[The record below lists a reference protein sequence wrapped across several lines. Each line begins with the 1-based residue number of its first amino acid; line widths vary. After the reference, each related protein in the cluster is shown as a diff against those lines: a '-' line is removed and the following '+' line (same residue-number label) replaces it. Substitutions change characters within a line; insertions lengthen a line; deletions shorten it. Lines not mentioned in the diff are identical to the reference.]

1 MRIIDRYT
9 GKILSDSNLPSD
21 IELGRYAISM
31 GSTYKELTS
40 NTYKVQE
47 GQRIHQELLDDVNKD
62 KHNIFEIISESVEN
76 GDFKSIPLL
85 QGIKNGLEF
94 GDFATQLEDDF
105 KHIEAIFHTPYSK
118 LNRTIEKVPVSRA
131 KRISNRSNQYLAAH
145 TEDWLHKGLVS
156 FRPSRILTEEIIADE
171 NVFENQLLIALV
183 TRATRHLERK
193 LRYTRDISEFLKNYK
208 ELIDKF
214 NNTTDCWYKRVRR
227 ELSIAGKVYDEQS
240 GNYKA
245 TNADIQIVTSTMR
258 RLKKLKD
265 SLLKL
270 RQYDL
275 FYNVDQRLVKSVQ
288 YHDTNV
294 LINDKHYRYLK
305 KLWILLLKEE
315 NANPDDNKA
324 DSDEFIINNVR
335 NYGISIINYAVK
347 DNEYL
352 GYNVKGTDKH
362 WLAQRDN
369 CPDINLFVDELG
381 VIHVMVGFAELRFI
395 VTCDLPFSSY
405 NHSLP
410 ENTFIIAYD
419 NNDAD
424 DEYVRSSIDSE
435 NIIPVSLRDVTCV
448 ERLAIILRKEMLKQ
462 YIEHTLFK
470 AYEVP
475 GILLPYYEELAN
487 FIKCIQI
494 DVKEPSYIFTKY
506 PIVDFNKNKWRDIV
520 LNCEDYKDRGR
531 MEQKKISDALDS
543 FIDEYEQHAMNLCDK
558 LRCFDPDC
566 SLQINSW
573 QCDSLTY
580 IVCSCGYVLDSSNRN
595 HIVFYKKDS
604 PFSSE
609 EMGMD
614 QLEIN
619 LSREQ

>member
-1 MRIIDRYT
+1 MQIIDRYT
-9 GKILSDSNLPSD
+9 GKILNDSNLPGD

-40 NTYKVQE
+40 KSYKVQE

-76 GDFKSIPLL
+76 GDFRSIPLL

-94 GDFATQLEDDF
+94 GDFATQMEEDF
-105 KHIEAIFHTPYSK
+105 KHIEAIFHAPYSK

-156 FRPSRILTEEIIADE
+156 FRPSRILTEEIISDE
-171 NVFENQLLIALV
+171 NVFENQLVIALV
-183 TRATRHLERK
+183 TRAAHHLERK
-193 LRYTRDISEFLKNYK
+193 LRYTRDITEFLIEYSK
-208 ELIDKF
+208 LIEKHEKSE
-214 NNTTDCWYKRVRR
+214 DCWYKKVRR
-227 ELSIAGKVYDEQS
+227 ELSLAGKVYDEQS

-245 TNADIQIVTSTMR
+245 ANADIQIVTSTMN
-258 RLKKLKD
+258 RLKKLRD

-305 KLWILLLKEE
+305 KLWVLLLKEE

-324 DSDEFIINNVR
+324 DADEYIINNVR

-347 DNEYL
+347 DIEYL
-352 GYNVKGTDKH
+352 GYNIVGTDKQ
-362 WLAQRDN
+362 WKAQRDN
-369 CPDINLFVDELG
+369 CPDIRLSVDEYG
-381 VIHVMVGFAELRFI
+381 VINVMVGPQKLRFV
-395 VTCDLPFSSY
+395 VTCDLPYLSG
-405 NHSLP
+405 NQSLP
-410 ENTFIIAYD
+410 ENTYIIAYD

-424 DEYVRSSIDSE
+424 DEYVRSSVDSA
-435 NIIPVSLRDVTCV
+435 NIIPVSLRDITCV
-448 ERLAIILRKEMLKQ
+448 ERIAIILRKEMLIQ
-462 YIEHTLFK
+462 YVENTLFK
-470 AYEVP
+470 AYEMP
-475 GILLPYYEELAN
+475 RILFPYYNLIAT
-487 FIKCIQI
+487 FITCIQI
-494 DVKEPSYIFTKY
+494 DAKVPSYIFTKY
-506 PIVDFNKNKWRDIV
+506 PIVEFNKNKCRDKV
-520 LNCEDYKDRGR
+520 QNSDDYKDKSR
-531 MEQKKISDALDS
+531 MEQKKITDALDT
-543 FIDEYEQHAMNLCDK
+543 FIDDYELYAMDLRDK

-573 QCDSLTY
+573 QCDSLSY
-580 IVCSCGYVLDSSNRN
+580 IVCSCGYVLDSSNHSN
-595 HIVFYKKDS
+595 IVFYKKDS
-604 PFSSE
+604 PFSPE

-614 QLEIN
+614 YLAIN
-619 LSREQ
+619 LN

>member
-1 MRIIDRYT
+1 MQIIDRYT
-9 GKILSDSNLPSD
+9 GKILNDSNLPGD

-40 NTYKVQE
+40 KSYKVQE
-47 GQRIHQELLDDVNKD
+47 GQRIHQELLDYVNKD

-76 GDFKSIPLL
+76 GDFRSIPLL

-94 GDFATQLEDDF
+94 GDFATQMEEDF
-105 KHIEAIFHTPYSK
+105 KHIEAIFHAPYSK

-156 FRPSRILTEEIIADE
+156 FRPSRILTEEIISDE
-171 NVFENQLLIALV
+171 NVFENQLVIALV
-183 TRATRHLERK
+183 TRAAHNLERK
-193 LRYTRDISEFLKNYK
+193 LRYTRDITEFLIEYSK
-208 ELIDKF
+208 LIEKHEKSE
-214 NNTTDCWYKRVRR
+214 DCWYKKVRR
-227 ELSIAGKVYDEQS
+227 ELSLAGKVYDEQS

-245 TNADIQIVTSTMR
+245 ANADIQIVTSTMK
-258 RLKKLKD
+258 RLKKLRD

-305 KLWILLLKEE
+305 KLWVLLLKEE

-324 DSDEFIINNVR
+324 DADEYIINNVR

-347 DNEYL
+347 DIEYL
-352 GYNVKGTDKH
+352 GYNIVGTDKQ
-362 WLAQRDN
+362 WKAQRDN
-369 CPDINLFVDELG
+369 CPDIRLSVDEYG
-381 VIHVMVGFAELRFI
+381 VINVMVGSQKLRFV
-395 VTCDLPFSSY
+395 VTCDLPYLSG
-405 NHSLP
+405 NQSLS
-410 ENTFIIAYD
+410 ENTYIIAYD

-424 DEYVRSSIDSE
+424 DEYVRSSVDSA
-435 NIIPVSLRDVTCV
+435 NIIPVSLRDITCV
-448 ERLAIILRKEMLKQ
+448 ERIAIIFRKEMLKQ
-462 YIEHTLFK
+462 YVENTLLK
-470 AYEVP
+470 AYEMP
-475 GILLPYYEELAN
+475 RILFPYYNLIAT
-487 FIKCIQI
+487 FITCIQI
-494 DVKEPSYIFTKY
+494 DPKVPSYMFTKY
-506 PIVDFNKNKWRDIV
+506 PIVEFNKNKWRDKV
-520 LNCEDYKDRGR
+520 LNSDDYKDKSR
-531 MEQKKISDALDS
+531 MEQKKISDALDT
-543 FIDEYEQHAMNLCDK
+543 FIDDYELYAMDLRDK

-573 QCDSLTY
+573 QCDSLSY
-580 IVCSCGYVLDSSNRN
+580 IVCSCGYVLDSSNHSN
-595 HIVFYKKDS
+595 IVFYKKDS
-604 PFSSE
+604 PFSPE

-614 QLEIN
+614 YLAIN
-619 LSREQ
+619 LN

>member
-1 MRIIDRYT
+1 MQIIDRYT
-9 GKILSDSNLPSD
+9 GKILNDSNLPGD

-40 NTYKVQE
+40 KSYKVQE

-76 GDFKSIPLL
+76 GDFRSIPLL

-94 GDFATQLEDDF
+94 GDFATQMEEDF
-105 KHIEAIFHTPYSK
+105 KHIEAIFHAPYSK

-156 FRPSRILTEEIIADE
+156 FRPSRILTEEIISDE
-171 NVFENQLLIALV
+171 NVFENQLVIALV
-183 TRATRHLERK
+183 TRAAHHLERK
-193 LRYTRDISEFLKNYK
+193 LRYTRDITEFLIEYSK
-208 ELIDKF
+208 LIEKHEKSE
-214 NNTTDCWYKRVRR
+214 DCWYKKVRR
-227 ELSIAGKVYDEQS
+227 ELSLAGKVYDEQS

-245 TNADIQIVTSTMR
+245 ANADIQIVTSTMK
-258 RLKKLKD
+258 RLKKLRD

-275 FYNVDQRLVKSVQ
+275 FNNVDQRLVKSVQ

-305 KLWILLLKEE
+305 KLWVLLLKEE

-324 DSDEFIINNVR
+324 DADEYIINNVR

-347 DNEYL
+347 DIEYL
-352 GYNVKGTDKH
+352 GYNIVGTDKQ
-362 WLAQRDN
+362 WKAQRDN
-369 CPDINLFVDELG
+369 CPDIRLSVDEYG
-381 VIHVMVGFAELRFI
+381 VINVMVGSQKLRFV
-395 VTCDLPFSSY
+395 VTCDLPYLSG
-405 NHSLP
+405 NQSLS
-410 ENTFIIAYD
+410 ENTYIIAYD

-424 DEYVRSSIDSE
+424 DEYVRSSVDSD
-435 NIIPVSLRDVTCV
+435 NIIPVSLRDITCV
-448 ERLAIILRKEMLKQ
+448 ERIAIIFRKEMLKQ
-462 YIEHTLFK
+462 YVENTLLK
-470 AYEVP
+470 AYEMP
-475 GILLPYYEELAN
+475 RILFPYYNLIAT
-487 FIKCIQI
+487 FITCIQI
-494 DVKEPSYIFTKY
+494 DPKVPSYIFTKY
-506 PIVDFNKNKWRDIV
+506 PIVEFNKNKWRDKV
-520 LNCEDYKDRGR
+520 LNSDDYKDKSR
-531 MEQKKISDALDS
+531 MEQKKISDALDT
-543 FIDEYEQHAMNLCDK
+543 FIDDYELSAMDLRDK

-573 QCDSLTY
+573 QCDSLSY
-580 IVCSCGYVLDSSNRN
+580 IVCSCGYVLDSSNHRN
-595 HIVFYKKDS
+595 IVFYKKDS
-604 PFSSE
+604 PFSPE

-614 QLEIN
+614 YLAIN
-619 LSREQ
+619 LN

>member
-1 MRIIDRYT
+1 MQIIDRYT
-9 GKILSDSNLPSD
+9 GKILSNSNLPGD

-31 GSTYKELTS
+31 GSAYKELTS
-40 NTYKVQE
+40 KSYKVQE

-76 GDFKSIPLL
+76 GDFRSIPLL

-94 GDFATQLEDDF
+94 GDFATQMEEDF
-105 KHIEAIFHTPYSK
+105 KHIEAIFHAPYSK

-156 FRPSRILTEEIIADE
+156 FRPSRILTEEIISDE
-171 NVFENQLLIALV
+171 NVFENQLVIALV
-183 TRATRHLERK
+183 TRAAHHLERK
-193 LRYTRDISEFLKNYK
+193 LRYTRDITEFLIEYSK
-208 ELIDKF
+208 LIEKHE
-214 NNTTDCWYKRVRR
+214 NSEDCWYKKVRR
-227 ELSIAGKVYDEQS
+227 ELSLAGKVYDEQS

-245 TNADIQIVTSTMR
+245 TNADIQVVTSTMK
-258 RLKKLKD
+258 RLKKLRD

-305 KLWILLLKEE
+305 KLWVLLLKEE

-324 DSDEFIINNVR
+324 DADEYIINNVR

-347 DNEYL
+347 DIEYL
-352 GYNVKGTDKH
+352 GYNVVGTDKQ
-362 WLAQRDN
+362 WKAQRDN
-369 CPDINLFVDELG
+369 CPDIRLSVDEYG
-381 VIHVMVGFAELRFI
+381 VINVMVGSDKLRFI
-395 VTCDLPFSSY
+395 VTCDLPYLSG
-405 NHSLP
+405 NQSLP
-410 ENTFIIAYD
+410 KNTYVIAYD

-424 DEYVRSSIDSE
+424 DDYVRSSVDSA
-435 NIIPVSLRDVTCV
+435 NIIPVSLRDITCV
-448 ERLAIILRKEMLKQ
+448 ERIAIILRQEMLKQ
-462 YIEHTLFK
+462 YVEKTLFK
-470 AYEVP
+470 AYEMP
-475 GILLPYYEELAN
+475 RILLPYYNLIAT

-494 DVKEPSYIFTKY
+494 DAKVPSYIFTKY
-506 PIVDFNKNKWRDIV
+506 PIVEFNKNKWRDKV
-520 LNCEDYKDRGR
+520 LSSDDYKDKSR
-531 MEQKKISDALDS
+531 MEQKKISDALDT
-543 FIDEYEQHAMNLCDK
+543 FIDDYELYAMDLRDK

-573 QCDSLTY
+573 QCDSLSY
-580 IVCSCGYVLDSSNRN
+580 IVCSCGYVLDSSNHS

-604 PFSSE
+604 PFSPE

-614 QLEIN
+614 YLAIN
-619 LSREQ
+619 LN

>member
-1 MRIIDRYT
+1 MQIIDRYT
-9 GKILSDSNLPSD
+9 GKFLNDSNLPGD

-31 GSTYKELTS
+31 GSTCKELTS
-40 NTYKVQE
+40 KSYKVQE

-76 GDFKSIPLL
+76 GDFRSIPLL

-94 GDFATQLEDDF
+94 GDFATQMEEDL
-105 KHIEAIFHTPYSK
+105 KHIEAIFHAPYSK

-156 FRPSRILTEEIIADE
+156 FRPSRILTEEIISDE
-171 NVFENQLLIALV
+171 NVFENQLVIALV
-183 TRATRHLERK
+183 TRAAHHLERK
-193 LRYTRDISEFLKNYK
+193 LRYTRDITEFLIEYSK
-208 ELIDKF
+208 LIEKHEKSE
-214 NNTTDCWYKRVRR
+214 DCWYKKVRR
-227 ELSIAGKVYDEQS
+227 ELSLAGKVYDEQS

-245 TNADIQIVTSTMR
+245 ANADIQIVTSTMK
-258 RLKKLKD
+258 RLKKLRD

-305 KLWILLLKEE
+305 KLWVLLLKEE

-324 DSDEFIINNVR
+324 DADEYIINNVR

-347 DNEYL
+347 DIEYL
-352 GYNVKGTDKH
+352 GYNIVGTDKQ
-362 WLAQRDN
+362 WKAQRDN
-369 CPDINLFVDELG
+369 CPDIRLSVDEYG
-381 VIHVMVGFAELRFI
+381 VINVMVGSQKLRFV
-395 VTCDLPFSSY
+395 VTCDLPYLSG
-405 NHSLP
+405 NQSLS
-410 ENTFIIAYD
+410 ENTYIIAYD

-424 DEYVRSSIDSE
+424 DEYVRSSVDSA
-435 NIIPVSLRDVTCV
+435 NIIPVSLRDITCV
-448 ERLAIILRKEMLKQ
+448 ERIAIIFRKEMLKQ
-462 YIEHTLFK
+462 YVENTLLK
-470 AYEVP
+470 AYEMP
-475 GILLPYYEELAN
+475 RILFPYYNLIAT
-487 FIKCIQI
+487 FITCIQI
-494 DVKEPSYIFTKY
+494 DPKVPSYIFTKY
-506 PIVDFNKNKWRDIV
+506 PIVEFNKNKWRDKV
-520 LNCEDYKDRGR
+520 LNSDDYKDKSR
-531 MEQKKISDALDS
+531 MEQKKISDALDT
-543 FIDEYEQHAMNLCDK
+543 FIDDYELYAMDLRDK

-573 QCDSLTY
+573 QCDSLSY
-580 IVCSCGYVLDSSNRN
+580 IVCSCGYVLDSSNHSN
-595 HIVFYKKDS
+595 IVFYKKDS
-604 PFSSE
+604 PFSPE

-614 QLEIN
+614 YLAIN
-619 LSREQ
+619 LN

>member
-1 MRIIDRYT
+1 MQIIDRYT
-9 GKILSDSNLPSD
+9 GKILNESNLPGD

-40 NTYKVQE
+40 KSYKVQE

-76 GDFKSIPLL
+76 GDFRSIPLL

-94 GDFATQLEDDF
+94 GDFATQMEEDF
-105 KHIEAIFHTPYSK
+105 KHIEAIFHAPYSK

-156 FRPSRILTEEIIADE
+156 FRPSRILTEEIISDE
-171 NVFENQLLIALV
+171 NVFENQLVIALV
-183 TRATRHLERK
+183 TRAAHHLERK
-193 LRYTRDISEFLKNYK
+193 LRYTRDITEFLIEYSK
-208 ELIDKF
+208 LIEKHEKSE
-214 NNTTDCWYKRVRR
+214 DCWYKKVRR
-227 ELSIAGKVYDEQS
+227 ELSLAGKVYDEQS

-245 TNADIQIVTSTMR
+245 ANADIQIVTSTMK
-258 RLKKLKD
+258 RLKKLRD

-305 KLWILLLKEE
+305 KLWVLLLKEE

-324 DSDEFIINNVR
+324 DADEYIINNVR

-347 DNEYL
+347 DIEYL
-352 GYNVKGTDKH
+352 GYNIVGTDKQ
-362 WLAQRDN
+362 WKAQRDN
-369 CPDINLFVDELG
+369 CPDIRLSVDEYG
-381 VIHVMVGFAELRFI
+381 VINVMVGSQKLRFV
-395 VTCDLPFSSY
+395 VTCDLPYLSG
-405 NHSLP
+405 NQSLS
-410 ENTFIIAYD
+410 ENTYIIAYD

-424 DEYVRSSIDSE
+424 DEYVRSSVDSA
-435 NIIPVSLRDVTCV
+435 NIIPVSLRDITCV
-448 ERLAIILRKEMLKQ
+448 ERIAIIFRKEMLKQ
-462 YIEHTLFK
+462 YVENTLLK
-470 AYEVP
+470 AYEMP
-475 GILLPYYEELAN
+475 RILFPYYNLIAT
-487 FIKCIQI
+487 FITCIQI
-494 DVKEPSYIFTKY
+494 DPKVPSYIFTKY
-506 PIVDFNKNKWRDIV
+506 PIVEFNKNKWRDKV
-520 LNCEDYKDRGR
+520 LNSDDYKDKSR
-531 MEQKKISDALDS
+531 MEQKKISDALDT
-543 FIDEYEQHAMNLCDK
+543 FIDDYELYAMDLRDK

-573 QCDSLTY
+573 QCDSLSY
-580 IVCSCGYVLDSSNRN
+580 ITCSCGYVLDSSNHSN
-595 HIVFYKKDS
+595 IVFYKKDS
-604 PFSSE
+604 PFSPE

-614 QLEIN
+614 FLDVNIQ
-619 LSREQ
+619 

>member
-1 MRIIDRYT
+1 MQIIDRYT
-9 GKILSDSNLPSD
+9 GKILNDSNLPGD
-21 IELGRYAISM
+21 IELGRYAISV

-40 NTYKVQE
+40 KSYKVQE

-76 GDFKSIPLL
+76 GDFRSIPLL

-94 GDFATQLEDDF
+94 GDFATQMEEDF
-105 KHIEAIFHTPYSK
+105 KHIEAIFHAPYSK

-156 FRPSRILTEEIIADE
+156 FRPSRILTEEIISDE
-171 NVFENQLLIALV
+171 NVFENQLVIALV
-183 TRATRHLERK
+183 TRAAHHLERK
-193 LRYTRDISEFLKNYK
+193 LRYTRDITEFLIEYSK
-208 ELIDKF
+208 LIEKHEKSE
-214 NNTTDCWYKRVRR
+214 DCWYKKVRR
-227 ELSIAGKVYDEQS
+227 ELSLAGKVYDEQS

-245 TNADIQIVTSTMR
+245 ANADIQIVTSTMK
-258 RLKKLKD
+258 RLKKLRD

-324 DSDEFIINNVR
+324 DADEYIINNVR

-347 DNEYL
+347 DIEYL
-352 GYNVKGTDKH
+352 GYNIVGTDKQ
-362 WLAQRDN
+362 WKAQRDN
-369 CPDINLFVDELG
+369 CPDIRLSVDEYG
-381 VIHVMVGFAELRFI
+381 VINVMVGSTKLRFI
-395 VTCDLPFSSY
+395 VTCDLPHLTGNKTF
-405 NHSLP
+405 P
-410 ENTFIIAYD
+410 ENTYIIAYD

-424 DEYVRSSIDSE
+424 DEYVRSSVDSA
-435 NIIPVSLRDVTCV
+435 NIIPVSLRDITCV
-448 ERLAIILRKEMLKQ
+448 ERIAIIFRKEMLKQ
-462 YIEHTLFK
+462 YVENTLLK
-470 AYEVP
+470 AYEMP
-475 GILLPYYEELAN
+475 RILFPYYNLIAT
-487 FIKCIQI
+487 FITCIQI
-494 DVKEPSYIFTKY
+494 DPKVPSYIFTKY
-506 PIVDFNKNKWRDIV
+506 PIVEFNKNKWRDKV
-520 LNCEDYKDRGR
+520 LNSDDYKDKSR
-531 MEQKKISDALDS
+531 MEQKKISDALDT
-543 FIDEYEQHAMNLCDK
+543 FIDDYELYAMDLRDK

-573 QCDSLTY
+573 QCDSLSY
-580 IVCSCGYVLDSSNRN
+580 IVCSCGYVLDSSNHSN
-595 HIVFYKKDS
+595 IVFYKKDS
-604 PFSSE
+604 PFSPE

-614 QLEIN
+614 YLAIN
-619 LSREQ
+619 LN

>member
-1 MRIIDRYT
+1 MQIIDRYT
-9 GKILSDSNLPSD
+9 GKILNDSNLPGD

-40 NTYKVQE
+40 KSYKVQE
-47 GQRIHQELLDDVNKD
+47 GQRIHQELLDDDNKD

-76 GDFKSIPLL
+76 GDFRSIPLL

-94 GDFATQLEDDF
+94 GDFATQMEEDF
-105 KHIEAIFHTPYSK
+105 KHIEAIFHAPYSK

-156 FRPSRILTEEIIADE
+156 FRPSRILTEEIISDE
-171 NVFENQLLIALV
+171 NVFENQLVIALV
-183 TRATRHLERK
+183 TRAAHHLERK
-193 LRYTRDISEFLKNYK
+193 LRYTRDITEFLIEYSK
-208 ELIDKF
+208 LIEKHEKSE
-214 NNTTDCWYKRVRR
+214 DCWYKKVRR
-227 ELSIAGKVYDEQS
+227 ELSLAGKVYDEQS

-245 TNADIQIVTSTMR
+245 ANADIQIVTSTMK
-258 RLKKLKD
+258 RLKKLRD

-305 KLWILLLKEE
+305 KLWVLLLKEE

-324 DSDEFIINNVR
+324 DADEYIINNVR

-347 DNEYL
+347 DIEYL
-352 GYNVKGTDKH
+352 GYNIVGTDKQ
-362 WLAQRDN
+362 WKAQRDN
-369 CPDINLFVDELG
+369 CPDIRLSVDEYG
-381 VIHVMVGFAELRFI
+381 VINVMVGSQKLRFV
-395 VTCDLPFSSY
+395 VTCDLPYLSG
-405 NHSLP
+405 NQSLS
-410 ENTFIIAYD
+410 ENTYIIAYD

-424 DEYVRSSIDSE
+424 DEYVRSSVDSA
-435 NIIPVSLRDVTCV
+435 NIIPVSLRDITCV
-448 ERLAIILRKEMLKQ
+448 ERIAIIFRKEMLKQ
-462 YIEHTLFK
+462 YVENTLLK
-470 AYEVP
+470 AYEMP
-475 GILLPYYEELAN
+475 RILFPYYNLIAT
-487 FIKCIQI
+487 FITCIQI
-494 DVKEPSYIFTKY
+494 DPKVPSYMFTKY
-506 PIVDFNKNKWRDIV
+506 PIVEFNKNKWRDKV
-520 LNCEDYKDRGR
+520 LNSDDYKDKSR
-531 MEQKKISDALDS
+531 MEQKKISDALDT
-543 FIDEYEQHAMNLCDK
+543 FIDDYELYAMDLRDK

-573 QCDSLTY
+573 QCDSLSY
-580 IVCSCGYVLDSSNRN
+580 IVCSCGYVLDSSNHSN
-595 HIVFYKKDS
+595 IVFYKKDS
-604 PFSSE
+604 PFSPE

-614 QLEIN
+614 YLAIN
-619 LSREQ
+619 LN

>member
-1 MRIIDRYT
+1 MQIIDRYT
-9 GKILSDSNLPSD
+9 GKILNDSNLPGD

-31 GSTYKELTS
+31 GSSYRELTS
-40 NTYKVQE
+40 KSYKVQE

-76 GDFKSIPLL
+76 GDFRSIPLL

-94 GDFATQLEDDF
+94 GDFATQMEEDF
-105 KHIEAIFHTPYSK
+105 KHIEAIFHAPYSK

-156 FRPSRILTEEIIADE
+156 FRPSRILTEEIISDE
-171 NVFENQLLIALV
+171 NVFENQLVIALV
-183 TRATRHLERK
+183 TRAAHHLERK
-193 LRYTRDISEFLKNYK
+193 LRYTRDITEFLIEYSK
-208 ELIDKF
+208 LIEKHEKSE
-214 NNTTDCWYKRVRR
+214 DCWYKKVRR
-227 ELSIAGKVYDEQS
+227 ELSLAGKVYDEQS

-245 TNADIQIVTSTMR
+245 ANADIQIVTSTMK
-258 RLKKLKD
+258 RLKKLRE

-324 DSDEFIINNVR
+324 DADEYIVNNVR

-347 DNEYL
+347 DIEYL
-352 GYNVKGTDKH
+352 GFNVVGKDKQ
-362 WLAQRDN
+362 WEAKRDN
-369 CPDINLFVDELG
+369 CPDMRLSVDEYG
-381 VIHVMVGFAELRFI
+381 VINVMVGATKLRFI
-395 VTCDLPFSSY
+395 VTCDLPHLTGNKTF
-405 NHSLP
+405 P
-410 ENTFIIAYD
+410 ENTYIIAYD

-424 DEYVRSSIDSE
+424 DDYVRSSVDSA
-435 NIIPVSLRDVTCV
+435 NIIPVSLRDITCV
-448 ERLAIILRKEMLKQ
+448 ERIAIILRKEMLKQ
-462 YIEHTLFK
+462 YVENILFK
-470 AYEVP
+470 TYEMP
-475 GILLPYYEELAN
+475 RILFPYYNLIAT
-487 FIKCIQI
+487 FITCIQI
-494 DVKEPSYIFTKY
+494 DAKVPSYIFTKY
-506 PIVDFNKNKWRDIV
+506 PIVEFNKNKWRDKV
-520 LNCEDYKDRGR
+520 LNCNDYKDKSR
-531 MEQKKISDALDS
+531 MEQKKISDALDT
-543 FIDEYEQHAMNLCDK
+543 FIDDYELYAMDLRDK

-573 QCDSLTY
+573 QCDSLSY
-580 IVCSCGYVLDSSNRN
+580 IVCSCGYVLDSSNHSN
-595 HIVFYKKDS
+595 IVFYKKDS
-604 PFSSE
+604 PFSPE

-614 QLEIN
+614 YLAIN
-619 LSREQ
+619 LN

>member
-1 MRIIDRYT
+1 MQIIDRYT
-9 GKILSDSNLPSD
+9 GKILSNSNLPGD

-40 NTYKVQE
+40 KSYKVQE

-76 GDFKSIPLL
+76 GDFRSIPLL

-94 GDFATQLEDDF
+94 GDFATQMEEDF
-105 KHIEAIFHTPYSK
+105 KHIEAIFHAPYSK

-156 FRPSRILTEEIIADE
+156 FRPSRILTEEIISDE
-171 NVFENQLLIALV
+171 NVFENQLVIALV
-183 TRATRHLERK
+183 TRAAHHLERK
-193 LRYTRDISEFLKNYK
+193 LRYTRDITEFLIEYSK
-208 ELIDKF
+208 LIEKHE
-214 NNTTDCWYKRVRR
+214 NSEDCWYKKVRR
-227 ELSIAGKVYDEQS
+227 ELSLAGKVYDEQS

-245 TNADIQIVTSTMR
+245 TNADIQVVTSTMK
-258 RLKKLKD
+258 RLKKLRD

-305 KLWILLLKEE
+305 KLWVLLLKEE

-324 DSDEFIINNVR
+324 DADEYIINNVR

-347 DNEYL
+347 DIEYL
-352 GYNVKGTDKH
+352 GYNVVGTDKQ
-362 WLAQRDN
+362 WKAQRDN
-369 CPDINLFVDELG
+369 CPDIRLSVDEYG
-381 VIHVMVGFAELRFI
+381 VINVMVGSDKLRFI
-395 VTCDLPFSSY
+395 VTCDLPYLSG
-405 NHSLP
+405 NQSLP
-410 ENTFIIAYD
+410 KNTYVIAYD

-424 DEYVRSSIDSE
+424 DDYVRSSVDSA
-435 NIIPVSLRDVTCV
+435 NIIPVSLRDITCV
-448 ERLAIILRKEMLKQ
+448 ERIAIILRQEMLKQ
-462 YIEHTLFK
+462 YVEKTLFK
-470 AYEVP
+470 AYEMP
-475 GILLPYYEELAN
+475 RILLPYYNLIAT

-494 DVKEPSYIFTKY
+494 DAKVPSYIFTKY
-506 PIVDFNKNKWRDIV
+506 PIVEFNKNKWRDKV
-520 LNCEDYKDRGR
+520 LSSDDYKDKSR
-531 MEQKKISDALDS
+531 MEQKKISDALDT
-543 FIDEYEQHAMNLCDK
+543 FIDDYELYAMDLRDK

-573 QCDSLTY
+573 QCDSLSY
-580 IVCSCGYVLDSSNRN
+580 IVCSCGYVLDSSNHS

-604 PFSSE
+604 PFSPE

-614 QLEIN
+614 YLAIN
-619 LSREQ
+619 LN

>member
-1 MRIIDRYT
+1 MQIIDRYT
-9 GKILSDSNLPSD
+9 GKILSDSNLPGD

-40 NTYKVQE
+40 KSYKVQE

-76 GDFKSIPLL
+76 GDFRSIPLL

-94 GDFATQLEDDF
+94 GDFATQMEEDF
-105 KHIEAIFHTPYSK
+105 KHIEAIFHAPYSK

-156 FRPSRILTEEIIADE
+156 FRPSRILTEEIISDE
-171 NVFENQLLIALV
+171 NVFENQLVIALV
-183 TRATRHLERK
+183 TRAAHHLERK
-193 LRYTRDISEFLKNYK
+193 LRYTRDITEFLIEYSK
-208 ELIDKF
+208 LIEKHE
-214 NNTTDCWYKRVRR
+214 NSEDCWYKKVRR
-227 ELSIAGKVYDEQS
+227 ELSLAGKVYDEQS

-245 TNADIQIVTSTMR
+245 TNTDIQVVTSTMK
-258 RLKKLKD
+258 RLKKLRD

-324 DSDEFIINNVR
+324 DADEFIINNVR

-347 DNEYL
+347 DIEYL
-352 GYNVKGTDKH
+352 GYNVVGTDKQ
-362 WLAQRDN
+362 WEAQRDN
-369 CPDINLFVDELG
+369 CPDIRLSIDEYG
-381 VIHVMVGFAELRFI
+381 VINVMVGSDKLRFI
-395 VTCDLPFSSY
+395 VTCDLPYLSG
-405 NHSLP
+405 NQSLP
-410 ENTFIIAYD
+410 KNTYVIAYD

-424 DEYVRSSIDSE
+424 DDYVRSSVDSA
-435 NIIPVSLRDVTCV
+435 NVIPVSLRDITCV
-448 ERLAIILRKEMLKQ
+448 ERIAIILRQVMLKQ
-462 YIEHTLFK
+462 YVEHTLFK
-470 AYEVP
+470 AYEMP
-475 GILLPYYEELAN
+475 RILLPYYNMIAT
-487 FIKCIQI
+487 FITCIQI
-494 DVKEPSYIFTKY
+494 DAKVPSYIFTKY
-506 PIVDFNKNKWRDIV
+506 PIVEFNKNKWRDKV
-520 LNCEDYKDRGR
+520 LSSEDYKDKSR
-531 MEQKKISDALDS
+531 MEQKKISDALDT
-543 FIDEYEQHAMNLCDK
+543 FIDDYELYAMDLRDK

-573 QCDSLTY
+573 QCDSLSY
-580 IVCSCGYVLDSSNRN
+580 IVCSCGYVLDSSNHS

-604 PFSSE
+604 PFSPE

-614 QLEIN
+614 YLAIN
-619 LSREQ
+619 LN

>member
-1 MRIIDRYT
+1 MQIIDRYT
-9 GKILSDSNLPSD
+9 GKILNDSNLPGD

-40 NTYKVQE
+40 KSYKVQE

-62 KHNIFEIISESVEN
+62 KHNIFEIISKSVEN
-76 GDFKSIPLL
+76 GDFRSIPLL

-94 GDFATQLEDDF
+94 GDFATQMEEDF
-105 KHIEAIFHTPYSK
+105 KHIEAIFHAPYSK

-156 FRPSRILTEEIIADE
+156 FRPSRILTEEIISDE
-171 NVFENQLLIALV
+171 NVFENQLVIALV
-183 TRATRHLERK
+183 TRAAHHLERK
-193 LRYTRDISEFLKNYK
+193 LRYTRDITEFLIEYSK
-208 ELIDKF
+208 LIEKHEKSE
-214 NNTTDCWYKRVRR
+214 DCWYKKVRR
-227 ELSIAGKVYDEQS
+227 ELSLAGKVYDEQS

-245 TNADIQIVTSTMR
+245 ANADIQIVTSTMK
-258 RLKKLKD
+258 RLKKLRD

-305 KLWILLLKEE
+305 KLWVLLLKEE

-324 DSDEFIINNVR
+324 DADEYIINNVR

-347 DNEYL
+347 DIEYL
-352 GYNVKGTDKH
+352 GYNIVGTDKQ
-362 WLAQRDN
+362 WKAQRDN
-369 CPDINLFVDELG
+369 CPDIRLSVDEYG
-381 VIHVMVGFAELRFI
+381 VINVMVDSQKLRFV
-395 VTCDLPFSSY
+395 VTCDIPYLSG
-405 NHSLP
+405 NQSLS
-410 ENTFIIAYD
+410 ENTYIIAYD

-424 DEYVRSSIDSE
+424 DEYVRSSVDSA
-435 NIIPVSLRDVTCV
+435 NIIPVSLRDITCV
-448 ERLAIILRKEMLKQ
+448 ERIAIIFRKEMLKQ
-462 YIEHTLFK
+462 YVENTLLK
-470 AYEVP
+470 AYEMP
-475 GILLPYYEELAN
+475 RILFPYYNLIAT
-487 FIKCIQI
+487 FITCIQI
-494 DVKEPSYIFTKY
+494 DPKVPSYIFTKY
-506 PIVDFNKNKWRDIV
+506 PIVEFNKNKWCDKV
-520 LNCEDYKDRGR
+520 LNSDDYKDKSR
-531 MEQKKISDALDS
+531 MEQKKISDALDT
-543 FIDEYEQHAMNLCDK
+543 FIDDYELYAMDLRDK

-573 QCDSLTY
+573 QCDSLSY
-580 IVCSCGYVLDSSNRN
+580 IVCSCGYVLDSSNHSN
-595 HIVFYKKDS
+595 IVFYKKDS
-604 PFSSE
+604 PFSPE

-614 QLEIN
+614 YLAIN
-619 LSREQ
+619 LN

>member
-1 MRIIDRYT
+1 MQIIDRYT
-9 GKILSDSNLPSD
+9 GKILNDSNLPGD

-40 NTYKVQE
+40 KSYKVQE

-76 GDFKSIPLL
+76 GDFRSIPLL

-94 GDFATQLEDDF
+94 GDFATQMEEDF
-105 KHIEAIFHTPYSK
+105 KHIEAIFHAPYSK

-156 FRPSRILTEEIIADE
+156 FRPSRILTEEIISDE
-171 NVFENQLLIALV
+171 NVFENQLVIALV
-183 TRATRHLERK
+183 TRAAHHLERK
-193 LRYTRDISEFLKNYK
+193 LRYTRDITEFLIEYSK
-208 ELIDKF
+208 LIEKHEKSE
-214 NNTTDCWYKRVRR
+214 DCWYKKVRR
-227 ELSIAGKVYDEQS
+227 ELSLAGKVYDEQS

-245 TNADIQIVTSTMR
+245 ANADIQIVTSTMK
-258 RLKKLKD
+258 RLKKLRD

-305 KLWILLLKEE
+305 KLWVLLLKEE
-315 NANPDDNKA
+315 NANLDDNKA
-324 DSDEFIINNVR
+324 DADEYIINNVR

-347 DNEYL
+347 DIEYL
-352 GYNVKGTDKH
+352 GYNIVGTDKQ
-362 WLAQRDN
+362 WKAQRDN
-369 CPDINLFVDELG
+369 CPDIRLSVDEYG
-381 VIHVMVGFAELRFI
+381 VINVMVGSHKLRFV
-395 VTCDLPFSSY
+395 VTCDLPYLSG
-405 NHSLP
+405 NQSLS
-410 ENTFIIAYD
+410 ENTYIIAYD

-424 DEYVRSSIDSE
+424 DEYVRSSVDSA
-435 NIIPVSLRDVTCV
+435 NIIPVSLRDITCV
-448 ERLAIILRKEMLKQ
+448 ERIAIIFRKEMLKQ
-462 YIEHTLFK
+462 YVENTLLK
-470 AYEVP
+470 AYEMP
-475 GILLPYYEELAN
+475 RILFPYYNLIAT
-487 FIKCIQI
+487 FITCIQI
-494 DVKEPSYIFTKY
+494 DPKVPSYMFTKY
-506 PIVDFNKNKWRDIV
+506 PIVEFNKNKWRDKV
-520 LNCEDYKDRGR
+520 LNSDDYKDKSR
-531 MEQKKISDALDS
+531 MEQKKISDALDT
-543 FIDEYEQHAMNLCDK
+543 FIDDYELYAMDLRDK

-573 QCDSLTY
+573 QCDSLSY
-580 IVCSCGYVLDSSNRN
+580 IVCSCGYVLDSSNHSN
-595 HIVFYKKDS
+595 IVFYKKDS
-604 PFSSE
+604 PFSPE

-614 QLEIN
+614 YLAIN
-619 LSREQ
+619 LN

>member
-1 MRIIDRYT
+1 MQIIDRYT
-9 GKILSDSNLPSD
+9 GKILNDSNLPGD

-40 NTYKVQE
+40 KSYKVQE

-76 GDFKSIPLL
+76 GDFRSIPLL

-94 GDFATQLEDDF
+94 GDFATQMEEDF
-105 KHIEAIFHTPYSK
+105 KHIEAIFHAPYSK

-145 TEDWLHKGLVS
+145 TEDWLHIGLVS
-156 FRPSRILTEEIIADE
+156 FRPSRILTEEIISDE
-171 NVFENQLLIALV
+171 NVFENQLVIALV
-183 TRATRHLERK
+183 TRAAHHLERK
-193 LRYTRDISEFLKNYK
+193 LRYTRDITEFLIEYSK
-208 ELIDKF
+208 LIEKHEKSE
-214 NNTTDCWYKRVRR
+214 DCWYKKVRR
-227 ELSIAGKVYDEQS
+227 ELSLAGKVYDEQS

-245 TNADIQIVTSTMR
+245 ANADIQIVTSTMK
-258 RLKKLKD
+258 RLKKLRD

-305 KLWILLLKEE
+305 KLWVLLLKEE

-324 DSDEFIINNVR
+324 DADEYIINNVR

-347 DNEYL
+347 DIEYL
-352 GYNVKGTDKH
+352 GYNIVGTDKQ
-362 WLAQRDN
+362 WKAQRDN
-369 CPDINLFVDELG
+369 CPDIRLSVDEYG
-381 VIHVMVGFAELRFI
+381 VINVMVGPQKLRFV
-395 VTCDLPFSSY
+395 VTCDLPYLSG
-405 NHSLP
+405 NQSLP
-410 ENTFIIAYD
+410 KNTYIIAYD

-424 DEYVRSSIDSE
+424 DEYVRSSVDSA
-435 NIIPVSLRDVTCV
+435 NIIPVSLRDITCV
-448 ERLAIILRKEMLKQ
+448 ERIAIIFRKEMLKQ
-462 YIEHTLFK
+462 YVENTLLK
-470 AYEVP
+470 AYEMP
-475 GILLPYYEELAN
+475 RILFPYYNLIAT
-487 FIKCIQI
+487 FITCIQI
-494 DVKEPSYIFTKY
+494 DPKVPSYIFTKY
-506 PIVDFNKNKWRDIV
+506 PIVEFNKNKWRDKV
-520 LNCEDYKDRGR
+520 LNSDDYKDKSR
-531 MEQKKISDALDS
+531 MEQKKISDALDT
-543 FIDEYEQHAMNLCDK
+543 FIDDYELYAMDLRDK

-573 QCDSLTY
+573 QCDSLSY
-580 IVCSCGYVLDSSNRN
+580 IVCSCGYVLDSSNHSN
-595 HIVFYKKDS
+595 IVFYKKDS
-604 PFSSE
+604 PFSPE

-614 QLEIN
+614 YLAIN
-619 LSREQ
+619 LN

>member
-1 MRIIDRYT
+1 MQIIDRYT
-9 GKILSDSNLPSD
+9 GKFLNDSNLPGD

-40 NTYKVQE
+40 KSYKVQE

-76 GDFKSIPLL
+76 GDFRSIPLL

-94 GDFATQLEDDF
+94 GDFATQMEEDL
-105 KHIEAIFHTPYSK
+105 KHIEAIFHAPYSK

-156 FRPSRILTEEIIADE
+156 FRPSRILTEEIISDE
-171 NVFENQLLIALV
+171 NVFENQLVIALV
-183 TRATRHLERK
+183 TRAAHHLERK
-193 LRYTRDISEFLKNYK
+193 LRYTRDITEFLIEYSK
-208 ELIDKF
+208 LIEKHEKSE
-214 NNTTDCWYKRVRR
+214 DCWYKKVRR
-227 ELSIAGKVYDEQS
+227 ELSLAGKVYDEQS

-245 TNADIQIVTSTMR
+245 ANADIQIVTSTMK
-258 RLKKLKD
+258 RLKKLRD

-305 KLWILLLKEE
+305 KLWVLLLKEE

-324 DSDEFIINNVR
+324 DADEYIINNVR

-347 DNEYL
+347 DIEYL
-352 GYNVKGTDKH
+352 GYNIVGTDKQ
-362 WLAQRDN
+362 WKAQRDN
-369 CPDINLFVDELG
+369 CPDIRLSVDEYG
-381 VIHVMVGFAELRFI
+381 VINVMVGSQKLRFV
-395 VTCDLPFSSY
+395 VTCDLPYLSG
-405 NHSLP
+405 NQSLS
-410 ENTFIIAYD
+410 ENTYIIAYD

-424 DEYVRSSIDSE
+424 DEYVRSSVDSA
-435 NIIPVSLRDVTCV
+435 NIIPVSLRDITCV
-448 ERLAIILRKEMLKQ
+448 ERIAIIFRKEMLKQ
-462 YIEHTLFK
+462 YVENTLLK
-470 AYEVP
+470 AYEMP
-475 GILLPYYEELAN
+475 RILFPYYNLIAT
-487 FIKCIQI
+487 FITCIQI
-494 DVKEPSYIFTKY
+494 DPKVPSYIFTKY
-506 PIVDFNKNKWRDIV
+506 PIVEFNKNKWRDKV
-520 LNCEDYKDRGR
+520 LNSDDYKDKSR
-531 MEQKKISDALDS
+531 MEQKKISDALDT
-543 FIDEYEQHAMNLCDK
+543 FIDDYELYAMDLRDK

-573 QCDSLTY
+573 QCDSLSY
-580 IVCSCGYVLDSSNRN
+580 IVCSCGYVLDSSNHSN
-595 HIVFYKKDS
+595 IVFYKKDS
-604 PFSSE
+604 PFSPE

-614 QLEIN
+614 YLAIN
-619 LSREQ
+619 LN

>member
-1 MRIIDRYT
+1 MQIIDRYT
-9 GKILSDSNLPSD
+9 GKILNDSNLPGD

-40 NTYKVQE
+40 KSYKVQE

-76 GDFKSIPLL
+76 GDFRSIPLL

-94 GDFATQLEDDF
+94 GDFATQMEEDF
-105 KHIEAIFHTPYSK
+105 KHIEAIFHAPYSK

-156 FRPSRILTEEIIADE
+156 FRPSRILTEEIISDE
-171 NVFENQLLIALV
+171 NVFENQLVIALV
-183 TRATRHLERK
+183 TRAAHHLERK
-193 LRYTRDISEFLKNYK
+193 LRYTRDITEFLIEYSK
-208 ELIDKF
+208 LIEKHEKSE
-214 NNTTDCWYKRVRR
+214 DCWYKKVRR
-227 ELSIAGKVYDEQS
+227 ELSLAGKVYDEQS

-245 TNADIQIVTSTMR
+245 ANADIQIVTSTMK
-258 RLKKLKD
+258 RLKKLRE

-305 KLWILLLKEE
+305 KLWVLLLKEE

-324 DSDEFIINNVR
+324 DADEYIINNVR

-347 DNEYL
+347 DIEYL
-352 GYNVKGTDKH
+352 GYNIVGTDKQ
-362 WLAQRDN
+362 WKAQRDN
-369 CPDINLFVDELG
+369 CPDIRLSVDEYG
-381 VIHVMVGFAELRFI
+381 VINVMVGPQKLRFV
-395 VTCDLPFSSY
+395 VTCDLPYLSG
-405 NHSLP
+405 NQSLP
-410 ENTFIIAYD
+410 ENTYIIAYD

-424 DEYVRSSIDSE
+424 DEYVRSSVDSA
-435 NIIPVSLRDVTCV
+435 NIIPVSLRDIKCV
-448 ERLAIILRKEMLKQ
+448 ERIAIIFRKEMLKQ
-462 YIEHTLFK
+462 YVENTLLK
-470 AYEVP
+470 AYEMP
-475 GILLPYYEELAN
+475 RILFPYYNLIATL
-487 FIKCIQI
+487 ITCIQI
-494 DVKEPSYIFTKY
+494 DPKVPSYIFTKY
-506 PIVDFNKNKWRDIV
+506 PIVEFNKNKWRDKV
-520 LNCEDYKDRGR
+520 LNCDDYKDKSR
-531 MEQKKISDALDS
+531 MEQNKISVALDT
-543 FIDEYEQHAMNLCDK
+543 FIDDYELYAMDLRDK

-573 QCDSLTY
+573 QCDSLSY
-580 IVCSCGYVLDSSNRN
+580 IVCSCGYVLDSSNHSN
-595 HIVFYKKDS
+595 IVFYKKDS
-604 PFSSE
+604 PFSPE

-614 QLEIN
+614 YLAIN
-619 LSREQ
+619 LN

>member
-1 MRIIDRYT
+1 MQIIDRYT
-9 GKILSDSNLPSD
+9 GKILNESNLSGD

-31 GSTYKELTS
+31 GSSYRELTS
-40 NTYKVQE
+40 KSYKVQE

-76 GDFKSIPLL
+76 GDFRSIPLL

-94 GDFATQLEDDF
+94 GDFATQMEEDF
-105 KHIEAIFHTPYSK
+105 KHIEAIFHAPYSK

-156 FRPSRILTEEIIADE
+156 FRPSRILTEEIISDE
-171 NVFENQLLIALV
+171 NVFENQLVIALV
-183 TRATRHLERK
+183 TRAAHHLERK
-193 LRYTRDISEFLKNYK
+193 LRYTRDITEFLIEYSK
-208 ELIDKF
+208 LIEKHEKSE
-214 NNTTDCWYKRVRR
+214 DCWYKKVRR
-227 ELSIAGKVYDEQS
+227 ELSLAGKVYDEQS

-245 TNADIQIVTSTMR
+245 ANADIQIVTSTMK
-258 RLKKLKD
+258 RLKKLRE

-305 KLWILLLKEE
+305 KLWVLLLKEE

-324 DSDEFIINNVR
+324 DADEYIVNNVR

-347 DNEYL
+347 DIEYL
-352 GYNVKGTDKH
+352 GFNVVGKDKQ
-362 WLAQRDN
+362 WEAKRDN
-369 CPDINLFVDELG
+369 CPDMRLSVDEYG
-381 VIHVMVGFAELRFI
+381 VINVMVGSTKLRFI
-395 VTCDLPFSSY
+395 VTCDLPHLTGNKTF
-405 NHSLP
+405 P
-410 ENTFIIAYD
+410 ENTYIIAYD

-424 DEYVRSSIDSE
+424 DDYVRSSVDSA
-435 NIIPVSLRDVTCV
+435 NIIPVSLRDITCV
-448 ERLAIILRKEMLKQ
+448 ERIAIILRKEMLKQ
-462 YIEHTLFK
+462 YVENILFK
-470 AYEVP
+470 AYEMP
-475 GILLPYYEELAN
+475 RILFPYYNLIAT
-487 FIKCIQI
+487 FITCIQI
-494 DVKEPSYIFTKY
+494 DAKVPSYIFTKY
-506 PIVDFNKNKWRDIV
+506 PIVEFNKNKWRDKV
-520 LNCEDYKDRGR
+520 LNCDDYKDKSR
-531 MEQKKISDALDS
+531 MEQNKISVALDT
-543 FIDEYEQHAMNLCDK
+543 FIDDYELYAMDLRDK

-573 QCDSLTY
+573 QCDSLSY
-580 IVCSCGYVLDSSNRN
+580 IVCSCGYVLDSSNRSN
-595 HIVFYKKDS
+595 IVFYKKDS
-604 PFSSE
+604 PFSPE

-614 QLEIN
+614 YLAIN
-619 LSREQ
+619 LN

>member
-1 MRIIDRYT
+1 MQIIDRYT
-9 GKILSDSNLPSD
+9 GKILSDSNLPND
-21 IELGRYAISM
+21 IELGRYAITM

-40 NTYKVQE
+40 KSYKVQE

-76 GDFKSIPLL
+76 GDFRSIPLL

-94 GDFATQLEDDF
+94 GDFATQMEEDF
-105 KHIEAIFHTPYSK
+105 KHIEAIFHAPYSK

-156 FRPSRILTEEIIADE
+156 FRPSRILTEEIISDE
-171 NVFENQLLIALV
+171 NVFENQLVIALV
-183 TRATRHLERK
+183 TRAAHHLERK
-193 LRYTRDISEFLKNYK
+193 LRYTRDITEFLIEYSK
-208 ELIDKF
+208 LIEKHE
-214 NNTTDCWYKRVRR
+214 NLEDCWYKKVRR
-227 ELSIAGKVYDEQS
+227 ELSLAGKVYDEQS

-245 TNADIQIVTSTMR
+245 TNADIQIVTSTMK
-258 RLKKLKD
+258 RLKKLRD

-305 KLWILLLKEE
+305 KLWVLLLKEE

-324 DSDEFIINNVR
+324 DADEYIINNVR

-347 DNEYL
+347 DIEYL
-352 GYNVKGTDKH
+352 GYNVVGTDKQ
-362 WLAQRDN
+362 WEAQRAN
-369 CPDINLFVDELG
+369 CPDIRLSVDEYG
-381 VIHVMVGFAELRFI
+381 VINVMVGSNKLRFI
-395 VTCDLPFSSY
+395 VTCDLPYLSG
-405 NHSLP
+405 NQSLS
-410 ENTFIIAYD
+410 ENTYIIAYD

-424 DEYVRSSIDSE
+424 DEYIRSSVDSA
-435 NIIPVSLRDVTCV
+435 NIIPVSLRDITCV
-448 ERLAIILRKEMLKQ
+448 ERIAIILRKEMLKQ
-462 YIEHTLFK
+462 YVENTLFK
-470 AYEVP
+470 AYEMP
-475 GILLPYYEELAN
+475 RILLPYYNLITT
-487 FIKCIQI
+487 FITCIQI
-494 DVKEPSYIFTKY
+494 DAKVSSYIFTKY
-506 PIVDFNKNKWRDIV
+506 PIVEFNKNKWRDKV
-520 LNCEDYKDRGR
+520 LNSDDYNDKSR
-531 MEQKKISDALDS
+531 MEQKKISDALDT
-543 FIDEYEQHAMNLCDK
+543 FIKDYELYAMDLRNK

-573 QCDSLTY
+573 QCESLSY
-580 IVCSCGYVLDSSNRN
+580 IVCSCGYVLDSSNHSN
-595 HIVFYKKDS
+595 IVFYKKDS
-604 PFSSE
+604 PFSPE

-614 QLEIN
+614 YLVIN
-619 LSREQ
+619 LN

>member
-1 MRIIDRYT
+1 MQIIDRYT
-9 GKILSDSNLPSD
+9 GKFLNDSNLPGD

-40 NTYKVQE
+40 ISYKVQE

-76 GDFKSIPLL
+76 GDFRSIPLL

-94 GDFATQLEDDF
+94 GDFATQMEEDL
-105 KHIEAIFHTPYSK
+105 KHIEAIFHAPYSK

-156 FRPSRILTEEIIADE
+156 FRPSRILTEEIISDE
-171 NVFENQLLIALV
+171 NVFENQLVIALV
-183 TRATRHLERK
+183 TRAAHHLERK
-193 LRYTRDISEFLKNYK
+193 LRYTRDITEFLIEYSK
-208 ELIDKF
+208 LIEKHEKSE
-214 NNTTDCWYKRVRR
+214 DCWYKKVRR
-227 ELSIAGKVYDEQS
+227 ELSLAGKVYDEQS

-245 TNADIQIVTSTMR
+245 ANADIQIVTSTMK
-258 RLKKLKD
+258 RLKKLRD

-305 KLWILLLKEE
+305 KLWVLLLKEE

-324 DSDEFIINNVR
+324 DADEYIINNVR

-347 DNEYL
+347 DIEYL
-352 GYNVKGTDKH
+352 GYNIVGTDKQ
-362 WLAQRDN
+362 WKAQRDN
-369 CPDINLFVDELG
+369 CPDIRLSVDEYG
-381 VIHVMVGFAELRFI
+381 VINVMVGSQKLRFV
-395 VTCDLPFSSY
+395 VTCDLPYLSG
-405 NHSLP
+405 NQSLS
-410 ENTFIIAYD
+410 ENTYIIAYD

-424 DEYVRSSIDSE
+424 DEYVRSSVDSA
-435 NIIPVSLRDVTCV
+435 NIIPVSLRDITCV
-448 ERLAIILRKEMLKQ
+448 ERIAIIFRKEMLKQ
-462 YIEHTLFK
+462 YVENTLLK
-470 AYEVP
+470 AYEMP
-475 GILLPYYEELAN
+475 RILFPYYNLIAT
-487 FIKCIQI
+487 FITCIQI
-494 DVKEPSYIFTKY
+494 DPKVPSYIFTKY
-506 PIVDFNKNKWRDIV
+506 PIVEFNKNKWRDKV
-520 LNCEDYKDRGR
+520 LNSDDYKDKSR
-531 MEQKKISDALDS
+531 MEQKKISDALDT
-543 FIDEYEQHAMNLCDK
+543 FIDDYELYAMDLRDK

-573 QCDSLTY
+573 QCDSLSY
-580 IVCSCGYVLDSSNRN
+580 IVCSCGYVLDSSNHSN
-595 HIVFYKKDS
+595 IVFYKKDS
-604 PFSSE
+604 PFSPE

-614 QLEIN
+614 YLAIN
-619 LSREQ
+619 LN

>member
-1 MRIIDRYT
+1 MQIIDRYT
-9 GKILSDSNLPSD
+9 GKILNDSNLSGD

-31 GSTYKELTS
+31 GSSYRELTS
-40 NTYKVQE
+40 KSYKVQE

-76 GDFKSIPLL
+76 GDFRSIPLL

-94 GDFATQLEDDF
+94 GDFATQMEEDF
-105 KHIEAIFHTPYSK
+105 KHIEAIFHAPYSK

-156 FRPSRILTEEIIADE
+156 FRPSRILTEEIISDE
-171 NVFENQLLIALV
+171 NVFENQLVIALV
-183 TRATRHLERK
+183 TRAAHHLERK
-193 LRYTRDISEFLKNYK
+193 LRYTRDITEFLIEYSK
-208 ELIDKF
+208 LIEKHEKSE
-214 NNTTDCWYKRVRR
+214 DCWYKKVRR
-227 ELSIAGKVYDEQS
+227 ELSLAGKVYDEQS

-245 TNADIQIVTSTMR
+245 ANADIQIVTSTMK
-258 RLKKLKD
+258 RLKKLRE

-305 KLWILLLKEE
+305 KLWVLLLKEE

-324 DSDEFIINNVR
+324 DADEYIINNVR

-347 DNEYL
+347 DIEYL
-352 GYNVKGTDKH
+352 GYNIVGTDKQ
-362 WLAQRDN
+362 WKAQRDN
-369 CPDINLFVDELG
+369 CPDIRLSVDEYG
-381 VIHVMVGFAELRFI
+381 VINVMVGPQKLRFV
-395 VTCDLPFSSY
+395 VTCDLPYLSG
-405 NHSLP
+405 NQSLP
-410 ENTFIIAYD
+410 ENTYIIAYD

-424 DEYVRSSIDSE
+424 DEYVRSSVDSA
-435 NIIPVSLRDVTCV
+435 NIIPVSLRDITCV
-448 ERLAIILRKEMLKQ
+448 ERIAIIFRKEMLKQ
-462 YIEHTLFK
+462 YVENTLLK
-470 AYEVP
+470 AYEMP
-475 GILLPYYEELAN
+475 RILFPYYNLIAT
-487 FIKCIQI
+487 FITCIQI
-494 DVKEPSYIFTKY
+494 DPKVPSYIFTKY
-506 PIVDFNKNKWRDIV
+506 PIVEFNKNKWRDKV
-520 LNCEDYKDRGR
+520 LNSDDYKDKSR
-531 MEQKKISDALDS
+531 MEQKKISDALDT
-543 FIDEYEQHAMNLCDK
+543 FIDDYELYAMDLRDK

-573 QCDSLTY
+573 QCDSLSY
-580 IVCSCGYVLDSSNRN
+580 IVCSCGYVLDSSNHSN
-595 HIVFYKKDS
+595 IVFYKKDS
-604 PFSSE
+604 RFSPE

-614 QLEIN
+614 HLAIN
-619 LSREQ
+619 LN

>member
-1 MRIIDRYT
+1 MQIIDRYT
-9 GKILSDSNLPSD
+9 GKILNDSNLPGD

-40 NTYKVQE
+40 KSYKVQE

-76 GDFKSIPLL
+76 GDFRSIPLL

-94 GDFATQLEDDF
+94 GDFATQMEEDF
-105 KHIEAIFHTPYSK
+105 KHIEAIFHAPYSK

-156 FRPSRILTEEIIADE
+156 FRPSRILTEEIISDE
-171 NVFENQLLIALV
+171 NVFENQLVIALV
-183 TRATRHLERK
+183 TRAAHHLERK
-193 LRYTRDISEFLKNYK
+193 LRYTRDITEFLIEYSK
-208 ELIDKF
+208 LIEKHEKSE
-214 NNTTDCWYKRVRR
+214 DCWYKKVRR
-227 ELSIAGKVYDEQS
+227 ELSLAGKVYDEQS

-245 TNADIQIVTSTMR
+245 ANADIQIVTSTMK
-258 RLKKLKD
+258 RLKKLRD

-305 KLWILLLKEE
+305 KLWVLLLKEE

-324 DSDEFIINNVR
+324 DADEYIINNVR

-347 DNEYL
+347 DIEYL
-352 GYNVKGTDKH
+352 GYNIVGTDKQ
-362 WLAQRDN
+362 WKAQRDN
-369 CPDINLFVDELG
+369 CPDIRLSVDEYG
-381 VIHVMVGFAELRFI
+381 VINVMVGSQKLRFV
-395 VTCDLPFSSY
+395 VTCDLPYLSG
-405 NHSLP
+405 NQSLS
-410 ENTFIIAYD
+410 ENTYIIAYD

-424 DEYVRSSIDSE
+424 DEYVRSSVDSA
-435 NIIPVSLRDVTCV
+435 NIIPVSLRDITCV
-448 ERLAIILRKEMLKQ
+448 ERIAIIFRKEMLKQ
-462 YIEHTLFK
+462 YVENTLLK
-470 AYEVP
+470 AYEMP
-475 GILLPYYEELAN
+475 RILFPYYNLIAS
-487 FIKCIQI
+487 FITCIQI
-494 DVKEPSYIFTKY
+494 DPKVPSYIFTKY
-506 PIVDFNKNKWRDIV
+506 PIVEFNKNKWRDKV
-520 LNCEDYKDRGR
+520 LNSDNYKDKSR
-531 MEQKKISDALDS
+531 MEQKKISDALDT
-543 FIDEYEQHAMNLCDK
+543 FIDDYELYAMDLRDQ
-558 LRCFDPDC
+558 LRCFDLDC

-573 QCDSLTY
+573 QCDSLSY
-580 IVCSCGYVLDSSNRN
+580 IVCSCGYVLDSSNHSN
-595 HIVFYKKDS
+595 IVFYKKDS
-604 PFSSE
+604 PFSPE

-614 QLEIN
+614 YLAIN
-619 LSREQ
+619 LN

>member
-1 MRIIDRYT
+1 MQIIDRYT
-9 GKILSDSNLPSD
+9 GKILNDSNLPGD

-31 GSTYKELTS
+31 GSSYRELTS
-40 NTYKVQE
+40 KSYKVQE

-76 GDFKSIPLL
+76 GDFRSIPLL

-94 GDFATQLEDDF
+94 GDFATQMEEDF
-105 KHIEAIFHTPYSK
+105 KHIEAIFHAPYSK

-156 FRPSRILTEEIIADE
+156 FRPSRILTEEIISDE
-171 NVFENQLLIALV
+171 NVFENQLVIALV
-183 TRATRHLERK
+183 TRAAHHLERK
-193 LRYTRDISEFLKNYK
+193 LRYTRDITEFLIEYSK
-208 ELIDKF
+208 LIEKHEKSE
-214 NNTTDCWYKRVRR
+214 DCWYKKVRR
-227 ELSIAGKVYDEQS
+227 ELSLAGKVYDEQS

-245 TNADIQIVTSTMR
+245 ANADIQIVTSTMK
-258 RLKKLKD
+258 RLKKLRD

-305 KLWILLLKEE
+305 KLWVLLLKEE

-324 DSDEFIINNVR
+324 DVDEYIVNNVR

-347 DNEYL
+347 DIEYL
-352 GYNVKGTDKH
+352 GYNIVGTDKQ
-362 WLAQRDN
+362 WKAQRDN
-369 CPDINLFVDELG
+369 CPDIRLSVDEYG
-381 VIHVMVGFAELRFI
+381 VINVMVGATKLRFI
-395 VTCDLPFSSY
+395 VTCDLPHLTGNKTF
-405 NHSLP
+405 P
-410 ENTFIIAYD
+410 ENTYIIAYD

-424 DEYVRSSIDSE
+424 DDYVRSSVDSA
-435 NIIPVSLRDVTCV
+435 NIIPVSLRDITCV
-448 ERLAIILRKEMLKQ
+448 ERIAIIFRKEMLKQ
-462 YIEHTLFK
+462 YVENTLLK
-470 AYEVP
+470 AYEMP
-475 GILLPYYEELAN
+475 RILFPYYNLIAT
-487 FIKCIQI
+487 FITCIQI
-494 DVKEPSYIFTKY
+494 DAKVPSYIFTKY
-506 PIVDFNKNKWRDIV
+506 PIVEFNKNKWRDKV
-520 LNCEDYKDRGR
+520 LNSDDYKDKSR
-531 MEQKKISDALDS
+531 MEQKKISDALDT
-543 FIDEYEQHAMNLCDK
+543 FIDDYELYAMDLRDK

-573 QCDSLTY
+573 QCDSLSY
-580 IVCSCGYVLDSSNRN
+580 IVCSCGYVLDSSNHSN
-595 HIVFYKKDS
+595 IVFYKKDS
-604 PFSSE
+604 PFSPE

-614 QLEIN
+614 YLAIN
-619 LSREQ
+619 LN

>member
-1 MRIIDRYT
+1 MQIIDRYT
-9 GKILSDSNLPSD
+9 GKILSDSNLPND
-21 IELGRYAISM
+21 IELGRYAITM

-40 NTYKVQE
+40 KSYKVQE

-76 GDFKSIPLL
+76 GDFRSIPLL

-94 GDFATQLEDDF
+94 GDFATQMEEDF
-105 KHIEAIFHTPYSK
+105 KHIEAIFHAPYSK

-156 FRPSRILTEEIIADE
+156 FRPSRILTEEIISDE
-171 NVFENQLLIALV
+171 NVFENQLVIALV
-183 TRATRHLERK
+183 TRAAHHLERK
-193 LRYTRDISEFLKNYK
+193 LRYTRDITEFLIEYSK
-208 ELIDKF
+208 LIEKHE
-214 NNTTDCWYKRVRR
+214 NLEDCWYKKVRR
-227 ELSIAGKVYDEQS
+227 ELSLAGKVYDEQS

-245 TNADIQIVTSTMR
+245 TNADIQIVTSTMK
-258 RLKKLKD
+258 RLKKLRD

-305 KLWILLLKEE
+305 KLWVLLLKEE

-324 DSDEFIINNVR
+324 DADEYIINNVR

-347 DNEYL
+347 DIEYL
-352 GYNVKGTDKH
+352 GYNVVGTDKQ
-362 WLAQRDN
+362 WEAQRAN
-369 CPDINLFVDELG
+369 CPDIRLSVDEYG
-381 VIHVMVGFAELRFI
+381 VINVMVGSDKLRFI
-395 VTCDLPFSSY
+395 VTCDLPYLSG
-405 NHSLP
+405 NQTLP
-410 ENTFIIAYD
+410 DNTYIIAYD

-424 DEYVRSSIDSE
+424 DEYVRSSVDST
-435 NIIPVSLRDVTCV
+435 NIIPVSLRDITCV
-448 ERLAIILRKEMLKQ
+448 ERIAIILRKEMLRQ
-462 YIEHTLFK
+462 YVEHTLFK
-470 AYEVP
+470 AYEMP
-475 GILLPYYEELAN
+475 RILLPYYNLIAT
-487 FIKCIQI
+487 FITCIQI
-494 DVKEPSYIFTKY
+494 DTKVPSYIFTKY
-506 PIVDFNKNKWRDIV
+506 PIVEFNKNKCRDKV
-520 LNCEDYKDRGR
+520 LNNDDYKDKSR
-531 MEQKKISDALDS
+531 MEQKKISDALDT
-543 FIDEYEQHAMNLCDK
+543 FIDDYELYAMDLRDK

-573 QCDSLTY
+573 QCDSLSY
-580 IVCSCGYVLDSSNRN
+580 IVCSCGYVLDSSNHS

-604 PFSSE
+604 PFSPD

-614 QLEIN
+614 YLAIN
-619 LSREQ
+619 LN

>member
-1 MRIIDRYT
+1 MQIIDRYT
-9 GKILSDSNLPSD
+9 GKILNDSNLPGD
-21 IELGRYAISM
+21 IELGRYAIST

-40 NTYKVQE
+40 KNYKVQE

-76 GDFKSIPLL
+76 GDFRSIPLL

-94 GDFATQLEDDF
+94 GDFATQMEEDF
-105 KHIEAIFHTPYSK
+105 KHIEAIFHAPYSK

-156 FRPSRILTEEIIADE
+156 FRPSRILTEEIISDE
-171 NVFENQLLIALV
+171 NVFENQLVIALV
-183 TRATRHLERK
+183 TRAAHHLERK
-193 LRYTRDISEFLKNYK
+193 LRYTRDITEFLIEYSK
-208 ELIDKF
+208 LIEKHEKSE
-214 NNTTDCWYKRVRR
+214 DCWYKKVRR
-227 ELSIAGKVYDEQS
+227 ELSLAGKVYDEQS

-245 TNADIQIVTSTMR
+245 ANADIQIVTSTMK
-258 RLKKLKD
+258 RLKKLRD

-305 KLWILLLKEE
+305 KLWVLLLKEE

-324 DSDEFIINNVR
+324 DVDEYIVNNVR

-347 DNEYL
+347 DIEYL
-352 GYNVKGTDKH
+352 GYNIVGTDKQ
-362 WLAQRDN
+362 WKAQRDN
-369 CPDINLFVDELG
+369 CPDMRLSVDEYG
-381 VIHVMVGFAELRFI
+381 VINVMVGSTKLRFI
-395 VTCDLPFSSY
+395 VTCDLPHLTGNKTF
-405 NHSLP
+405 P
-410 ENTFIIAYD
+410 ENTYIIAYD

-424 DEYVRSSIDSE
+424 DDYVRSSVDSA
-435 NIIPVSLRDVTCV
+435 NIIPVSLRDITCV
-448 ERLAIILRKEMLKQ
+448 ERIAIILRKEMLKQ
-462 YIEHTLFK
+462 YVENILFK
-470 AYEVP
+470 AYEMP
-475 GILLPYYEELAN
+475 RILFPYYNLIAT
-487 FIKCIQI
+487 FITCIQI
-494 DVKEPSYIFTKY
+494 DPKVPSYIFTKY
-506 PIVDFNKNKWRDIV
+506 PIVEFNKNKWRDKV
-520 LNCEDYKDRGR
+520 LNSDDYKDKSR
-531 MEQKKISDALDS
+531 MEQKKISDALDT
-543 FIDEYEQHAMNLCDK
+543 FIDDYELYAMDLRDK

-573 QCDSLTY
+573 QCDSLSY
-580 IVCSCGYVLDSSNRN
+580 IVCSCGYVLDSSNHSN
-595 HIVFYKKDS
+595 IVFYKKDS
-604 PFSSE
+604 PFSPE

-614 QLEIN
+614 YLAIN
-619 LSREQ
+619 LN